1 MRVVAKSTHTRIK
14 GGAIQFAVYEQV
26 SAWLEKNK
34 RTQ

>member
-1 MRVVAKSTHTRIK
+1 MVAELLMLDIQ

-34 RTQ
+34 